1 MTDGEPRVRP
11 RRTSPV
17 DRTANFLRGRIEG
30 DLLTRALVDL
40 AAVGQRPHC
49 SDPGTRDLW
58 LSEHDG
64 ERAQAALLCH
74 GCPVFAPCG
83 TAAAARQ
90 ETWGRWAGRDFS
102 RKPRATSGGFAT
114 QTRCRRGRSA
124 DADTARHRLRP
135 TRRRPSTSLRT
146 FKLRRSCGWDLRR
159 APVPREPCGR
169 VWLTLVRDLATGDMT
184 GEQPRPGSSS
194 DKLSWTP
201 KSHRSSDS
209 RSFRQPIPR
218 KRKE

>member
-1 MTDGEPRVRP
+1 ARTGAAALRRRRRRSAYQRQHPADSEGRAMTDGEPRVRP

-83 TAAAARQ
+83 TAAAA
-90 ETWGRWAGRDFS
+90 
-102 RKPRATSGGFAT
+102 
-114 QTRCRRGRSA
+114 
-124 DADTARHRLRP
+124 
-135 TRRRPSTSLRT
+135 
-146 FKLRRSCGWDLRR
+146 
-159 APVPREPCGR
+159 
-169 VWLTLVRDLATGDMT
+169 
-184 GEQPRPGSSS
+184 
-194 DKLSWTP
+194 
-201 KSHRSSDS
+201 
-209 RSFRQPIPR
+209 
-218 KRKE
+218 